1 MDEKTNAP
9 DEFDELAGL
18 MKASFPDIRCLR
30 CGHDKFYLFPEA
42 SNSIGADPRAVHNWL
57 AEGPLTDKDY
67 PVTTLA
73 CVRCGHIEQHLTGLL
88 RRAEK
93 PIIAEIN
100 DR

>member
-18 MKASFPDIRCLR
+18 MKASFPNIRCLR

-42 SNSIGADPRAVHNWL
+42 KDAAGPVQQDAHMWL
-57 AEGPLTDKDY
+57 AEGPLTDKDH

-88 RRAEK
+88 RRAQK
-93 PIIAEIN
+93 PIVVE
-100 DR
+100 